1 MIMVII
7 MHENFSHAINFIT
20 MSKYDNRLC
29 ISYIQRINIPSET
42 NISNKKE
49 EGIAIGVL
57 IKRVTKH
64 GENAKVLLP
73 HIIELRSL
81 AVRQPG
87 YISGETFFNLNRTDE
102 CLVIGRCTTLE
113 HWQQWKRNPRRIEL
127 DKNMEKHLGAKT
139 EYSIYVCDSQT
150 SFQF

>member
-1 MIMVII
+1 M
-7 MHENFSHAINFIT
+7 
-20 MSKYDNRLC
+20 
-29 ISYIQRINIPSET
+29 
-42 NISNKKE
+42 
-49 EGIAIGVL
+49 AIGVL

-87 YISGETFFNLNRTDE
+87 YISGETFFNLDRTDE
-102 CLVIGRCTTLE
+102 CLVIGRWTTIE

-139 EYSIYVCDSQT
+139 EYSIYGIGLW
-150 SFQF
+150 